1 MASTDRDVL
10 LVLHRS
16 TGGASWTNNANWDT
30 DAPIGDWHGVK
41 VKDDGH
47 VVKLDLA
54 SNNLR
59 GDIPAI
65 LGKLK
70 LLKTLILSDNTLT
83 AKPGGAQPQL
93 LWSALETRTSKGS
106 IPPELGEMES
116 LEVLDLG
123 SNELSGHI
131 PDRLGQLGVSIRTNV
146 EENFTDAGNR
156 SGHQTFVPDLYA
168 EGIGSDP
175 EDERDHWSSEPL
187 EPLHELRYVSFLW
200 RDQGWGNRKGT
211 LFLSLD
217 PGSTDQQCSTQEP
230 KEHRQLMPDPAEHK
244 WTHEVMEIDP
254 KDPLRRLAC
263 AGDRYRLSFIAGGGG
278 GHILQARRFT
288 LHFSVAGG
296 SCGDELYS
304 RVLWKIDLSNNQ
316 LTGNIPQDLSNLRDL
331 GVLRLGS
338 NGLSGTVPS
347 ALVRLE
353 RLFDVDLTNNELS
366 VLPMDLTAKWALAVQ
381 DDNRKVGVSVNGNP
395 WVRPPRAFLARG
407 LVSAGRWWDGIARF
421 GEGTSSKLKMV
432 LVGLAEAGKTTIVRH
447 FTGGDPADK
456 RTIGV
461 ELSEWKPNK
470 NLPLAV
476 SLWDFSGQ
484 SDYHASHQIF
494 LTEGALFLLVV
505 DLFELGRDEKSAGI
519 PDPRGA
525 IYRWLVILHERVPG
539 AVVALVGTHGDKFF
553 PRPPPSSESAGDE
566 DRENRI
572 DVLNTLL
579 KILAGLLRQE
589 RAKLGG
595 QLSADKHLGN
605 LLQLVRTQ
613 VEPRLSADDLGNLVE
628 LLRTQL
634 EDHVWADEGLD
645 DLMRLVQTTLVGQHS
660 DEKSKFEDLVQLAQ
674 TRLEGQ
680 LSADDLCDVLQWVQ
694 TRNQLEGRLS
704 AEGLGDLVQLVR
716 TNLQGQLSAE
726 DLGNLVQRVRVQ
738 LERQLSA
745 GGLAYGLVEL
755 VHSNMVGQLSAD
767 DLDDVLQW
775 LRAQLEG
782 HLSAEGLGDVVQLV
796 RTELEGHLSLEGL
809 ENLAVRV
816 RINLEG
822 QLSAGGLAD
831 GLMELFASK
840 MVIQL
845 PADDLGDVLQWLRA
859 RLEGHLSGEGLGDVL
874 QLVRTELE
882 GQLSAECLRDLVQL
896 VRTNLEGHLSAED
909 RADSLVELV
918 RSKLVIQL
926 SADDLDDVLQWLR
939 ARLEGHLS
947 AEGLGDLVQLVR
959 TELEGRLSPEGIGNL
974 VLLVRTKLEGHLS
987 DADRADGLEE
997 LVHSKMEFQLSA
1009 DDLDN
1014 ALQWLRARLEGHLS
1028 GEGLGDVVQLVRT
1041 ELEGQLSAAGLG
1053 DLVQR
1058 VRTCLEGQ
1066 LSAGDLAD
1074 VLVEL
1079 VHSKLVGQLSV
1090 DDLDD
1095 VLRWLRARLEGHLSG
1110 EGLGDIVQLVQTELE
1125 GQLSAE
1131 GIGNLAQ
1138 QVRKNLEG
1146 HLSDVDLAGGLVE
1159 LVHSKLVGQLAAD
1172 DLDDVLQ
1179 WLRAR
1184 LEGHLSAEG
1193 LGDLVQ
1199 LVRTKLEGQL
1209 SAEGLGDLVQLVR
1222 TNLEGQLSGTDLAD
1236 GLLQLVHSK
1245 LVCQLSVEGLHYM
1258 VQFVRTKLEDQR
1270 RAEDLDD
1277 LVRLVRTRLQGQLSA
1292 EDLDN
1297 LLQLLRTQLEGQI
1310 LGDEELDKLLQLER
1324 KTLVGQ
1330 FSAEDINKLEQLVRT
1345 RLQLS
1350 GDEEPDHLLEL
1361 VRTTLEDQVVSAEDL
1376 DDLVQLMRIYLQD
1389 QLPAE
1394 DLNDLVQVL
1403 RTEMEGRIPGPR
1415 YAEEIKNGQRQLYKA
1430 EKRFRTLV
1438 RQYQEDKAKEL
1449 KLSCGNASAEKDDSF
1464 QRGSTHPLIL
1474 HPRVFC
1480 ASLGLDNRI
1489 GRLSDWIIGVAPEKI
1504 SFSFPA
1510 VATILPAAW
1519 VDAIAA
1525 VEALHKEKGT
1535 PYVLWGDAVRA
1546 FQRYFQ
1552 EKHKEEGKEERNKP
1566 LSDED
1571 AATNLKEA
1579 MKHREAE
1586 GGVILSLRDES
1597 SPAQSDMI
1605 HVDPRWLIELVRRVT
1620 DHNLVDKKKQNKI
1633 LQELLEYDRT
1643 RPDTLSGY
1651 KNLCETHA
1659 CFIRQGRLNRDY
1671 LRFLWVHRKLEV
1683 EGDYAGAQLDKDAFD
1698 SMVDTMIKY
1707 LFIYPSHGECSNA
1720 EDCHIVPARLPEHG
1734 NDNILEESIGLGE
1747 VVVGKTAWFLRS
1759 HAPTGIIGR
1768 FLAFT
1773 SSRFEASGKC
1783 WQHGAH
1789 IQWKKDSNEHDVL
1802 LCETTIEKDI
1812 IPGQST
1818 FPAIAICVKGKTA
1831 EAKGVLREVGEQL
1844 LSLLQ
1849 DNIHG
1854 YPGLRL
1860 PIFEELNITQSDQFQ
1875 VHFER
1880 YLATQLA
1887 KILEDTRRESVRMFR
1902 AAFPSYGDPVELPYP
1917 RLVLLKPVE
1926 TTSIQET
1933 QAEESVNGA
1942 IQLRRT
1948 WDRWIDLCRSG
1959 GSCDFVLVF
1968 LCERDFSEI
1977 PCGPQGKGFRVHNPG
1992 SLFNTLKPLLQ
2003 GALWLVKI
2011 AVGTVASVD
2020 LPLHDVLEAFLHATA
2035 AEVLEAAPSQFSPSA
2050 TLDEGQQ
2057 EGFKELHGPAYKAL
2071 CDFMTKEE
2079 FGPEE
2084 ARCESCLPWYRPRVH
2099 EPIPSEFDW
2108 RSHMEM
2114 IKNGI
2119 GYSWVRKS
2127 SEQ

>member
-16 TGGASWTNNANWDT
+16 TGGTNWRNNTNWDT
-30 DAPIGDWHGVK
+30 DVPIGDWHGVE
-41 VKDDGH
+41 VKDDGS

-83 AKPGGAQPQL
+83 
-93 LWSALETRTSKGS
+93 GS

-123 SNELSGHI
+123 SNKLTGHI
-131 PDRLGQLGVSIRTNV
+131 PDQLGQLGVSIRTNA
-146 EENFTDAGNR
+146 EESFTDAGNR
-156 SGHQTFVPDLYA
+156 SGHQTFAPDLYA

-187 EPLHELRYVSFLW
+187 EPLHELQYVSFLW

-217 PGSTDQQCSTQEP
+217 PGSTDQQSSTQEP
-230 KEHRQLMPDPAEHK
+230 KEHRQLMPDPAEHE

-296 SCGDELYS
+296 SCGDELYF
-304 RVLWKIDLSNNQ
+304 RVLWKIDLRNNK
-316 LTGNIPQDLSNLRDL
+316 LTGSIPQDLSNLRDL

-338 NGLSGTVPS
+338 NGLSGAVPS

-353 RLFDVDLTNNELS
+353 RLFDVDLSDNELS

-470 NLPLAV
+470 NLPLEV

-525 IYRWLVILHERVPG
+525 IYRWLDILHERVPG

-566 DRENRI
+566 DLENRI
-572 DVLNTLL
+572 DNVLKTLL
-579 KILAGLLRQE
+579 EILAGLLRQE

-595 QLSADKHLGN
+595 QLSADEHLGN
-605 LLQLVRTQ
+605 LLQLVRTRL
-613 VEPRLSADDLGNLVE
+613 EPRLSADDLGNLVE

-634 EDHVWADEGLD
+634 EGHVWGDEELD
-645 DLMRLVQTTLVGQHS
+645 DLMRLVQTTLVGHCSADDLASLAHS
-660 DEKSKFEDLVQLAQ
+660 VQNPPPEDNDWDEKSKFEDLVQLAQ
-674 TRLEGQ
+674 TYLEGQ
-680 LSADDLCDVLQWVQ
+680 LSADDLCDVLQWVR
-694 TRNQLEGRLS
+694 TRNHLGGHLS

-716 TNLQGQLSAE
+716 TNLEGQLSAE

-738 LERQLSA
+738 LRGQLSA
-745 GGLAYGLVEL
+745 GDLADGLVEL
-755 VHSNMVGQLSAD
+755 VHSNLVGQLSAD
-767 DLDDVLQW
+767 DLDDVLRW
-775 LRAQLEG
+775 LRARLEG
-782 HLSAEGLGDVVQLV
+782 HLSADGLSDVVQLV
-796 RTELEGHLSLEGL
+796 RTNLEGQLSVEGL
-809 ENLAVRV
+809 GNLYARV

-822 QLSAGGLAD
+822 QLSAGDLAD
-831 GLMELFASK
+831 GLVELLHSK
-840 MVIQL
+840 LVIHL
-845 PADDLGDVLQWLRA
+845 LADDLGDVLQWLRTQLERHLSAEGLSDVVQLVRTNLEGQLSAEGFGNLVQRVHTILELHLSDADLADGLVELVQSKMEVQLSADDLDNALQWLRA
-859 RLEGHLSGEGLGDVL
+859 RLEGHLSAEGLG
-874 QLVRTELE
+874 
-882 GQLSAECLRDLVQL
+882 DLVQL
-896 VRTNLEGHLSAED
+896 VRTNLEGQLSAEHLGNLLQRVRTHLEGQLAAGD
-909 RADSLVELV
+909 LADGLVELV
-918 RSKLVIQL
+918 DSKLVGQLSADDLDDVLRWLRARLEGHLSAAGLGDIVQLVGTHLEGQLSTEGIGNLVQLVRNNLEGHLSDADLADGLVELVQSKLVGQL

-947 AEGLGDLVQLVR
+947 AEGLGDIVQLVR
-959 TELEGRLSPEGIGNL
+959 TN
-974 VLLVRTKLEGHLS
+974 
-987 DADRADGLEE
+987 
-997 LVHSKMEFQLSA
+997 
-1009 DDLDN
+1009 
-1014 ALQWLRARLEGHLS
+1014 
-1028 GEGLGDVVQLVRT
+1028 
-1041 ELEGQLSAAGLG
+1041 
-1053 DLVQR
+1053 
-1058 VRTCLEGQ
+1058 
-1066 LSAGDLAD
+1066 
-1074 VLVEL
+1074 
-1079 VHSKLVGQLSV
+1079 
-1090 DDLDD
+1090 
-1095 VLRWLRARLEGHLSG
+1095 
-1110 EGLGDIVQLVQTELE
+1110 
-1125 GQLSAE
+1125 
-1131 GIGNLAQ
+1131 
-1138 QVRKNLEG
+1138 
-1146 HLSDVDLAGGLVE
+1146 
-1159 LVHSKLVGQLAAD
+1159 
-1172 DLDDVLQ
+1172 
-1179 WLRAR
+1179 
-1184 LEGHLSAEG
+1184 
-1193 LGDLVQ
+1193 
-1199 LVRTKLEGQL
+1199 LEGQL

-1222 TNLEGQLSGTDLAD
+1222 NNLEGHLWGTDPAD

-1245 LVCQLSVEGLHYM
+1245 LVCRLSVEGLHYM

-1292 EDLDN
+1292 EDLDI

-1310 LGDEELDKLLQLER
+1310 LGDEELDSLLQLER
-1324 KTLVGQ
+1324 TTLVGQ
-1330 FSAEDINKLEQLVRT
+1330 LSAEDINKLEQLVRT
-1345 RLQLS
+1345 RLQGQLS
-1350 GDEEPDHLLEL
+1350 GDEELDNLLQL
-1361 VRTTLEDQVVSAEDL
+1361 VRTTLEDQVSAEDL
-1376 DDLVQLMRIYLQD
+1376 HDLVQLMRTYLKD

-1394 DLNDLVQVL
+1394 DLNNLVQLLQTQV
-1403 RTEMEGRIPGPR
+1403 EGRIPGPR
-1415 YAEEIKNGQRQLYKA
+1415 YAEEIKNGQRQLHKA

-1438 RQYQEDKAKEL
+1438 RRYQEDKAKEL
-1449 KLSCGNASAEKDDSF
+1449 KLSCGNACAEKDNSF
-1464 QRGSTHPLIL
+1464 QRGSTPPLIL

-1489 GRLSDWIIGVAPEKI
+1489 GRLSDWIIGVATEKI

-1510 VATILPAAW
+1510 VATILPSAW

-1525 VEALHKEKGT
+1525 VEALHKENGA
-1535 PYVLWGDAVRA
+1535 PYVLWGDAVKA
-1546 FQRYFQ
+1546 FRHFFQ
-1552 EKHKEEGKEERNKP
+1552 EKHKDEGKEERNKL
-1566 LSDED
+1566 LSDKE
-1571 AATNLKEA
+1571 ATTNLKEA

-1586 GGVILSLRDES
+1586 GGVILSLREES
-1597 SPAQSDMI
+1597 SPAQSDII

-1620 DHNLVDKKKQNKI
+1620 DHNLVDKKQENEI

-1643 RPDTLSGY
+1643 RPDSLSGY

-1659 CFIRQGRLNRDY
+1659 CFIRQGRLNREY
-1671 LRFLWVHRKLEV
+1671 LRFLWVHRKLEI
-1683 EGDYAGAQLDKDAFD
+1683 EGDYAGAQLDNDAFD

-1707 LFIYPSHGECSNA
+1707 LFIYPSHGECIEA
-1720 EDCHIVPARLPEHG
+1720 EDFYIVPARLPEYG
-1734 NDNILEESIGLGE
+1734 NDNVLEESIGLGE

-1773 SSRFEASGKC
+1773 SSRFEASGEC

-1880 YLATQLA
+1880 YLATKLA
-1887 KILEDTRRESVRMFR
+1887 TILEDTRRESVRMFR
-1902 AAFPSYGDPVELPYP
+1902 AAFPSYDDPVELLYP

-2035 AEVLEAAPSQFSPSA
+2035 TEVLEAAPSQFSPSA

-2071 CDFMTKEE
+2071 CDFMRKEE

-2084 ARCESCLPWYRPRVH
+2084 AQCRSCLPWHRPRVH

-2114 IKNGI
+2114 IQNGI